1 MDLLGGEIFSAVE
14 SDQHMLSQPPE
25 LVQAAVHAFQDRD
38 RFGKNRIKQIRLRW
52 IQHVPDPVI
61 RGNLGYIE

>member
-1 MDLLGGEIFSAVE
+1 MDFVGREIFRAVE
-14 SDQHMLSQPPE
+14 SDQHMPFQPPE
-25 LVQAAVHAFQDRD
+25 LVQPAVHAFQDRD
-38 RFGKNRIKQIRLRW
+38 RLGKNRIKQIRLRW